1 MSVLVPPGGVLG
13 ILGGGQLGRM
23 LALAAARLGI
33 ESHIY
38 CPDPGSPAFQVARR
52 ITCAAYEDEAA
63 LAAFASDVDVVT
75 YEFENIPPLTASVLS
90 ARRPVWP
97 PVSAL
102 ETTQDRLTEKTFI
115 RSLSIGTADFANV
128 ETRADLNFA
137 VARIGRP
144 SILKTR
150 RFGYDGKGQTL
161 IRPGANLD
169 AAWAK
174 VGGQPSILEAFVP
187 FVREVSVIA
196 ARDIDGEIVTYDLVE
211 NEHRDHI
218 LHRSVFPA
226 LVSEAVATRARAI
239 ATEIAAAL
247 DYVGVLGVEMFV
259 TEDGSVLVN
268 EIAPRV
274 HNSGHATMDACVV
287 GQFENHVRA
296 VCGWP
301 LGATDRHSD
310 AMMMNLI
317 GEEVHEWRFAAAE
330 PGLAV
335 HIYGKA
341 EARPGRK
348 MGHVTRI
355 NPVSTDAAPSPM
367 PADAPDMDTPE
378 GSSF

>member
-23 LALAAARLGI
+23 LALAAARLGV
-33 ESHIY
+33 ECHVY

-52 ITCAAYEDEAA
+52 VTCAPYEDEAA
-63 LAAFASDVDVVT
+63 LAAFAEDVDAVT
-75 YEFENIPPLTASVLS
+75 YEFENIPPLTAAVLS

-102 ETTQDRLTEKTFI
+102 ETTQDRLSEKTFV

-196 ARDIDGEIVTYDLVE
+196 ARDMDGEIVTYDLVE

-226 LVSEAVATRARAI
+226 RVSDAVATKARAI

-259 TEDGSVLVN
+259 TEDGTVLVN

-301 LGATDRHSD
+301 LGAPARHSD
-310 AMMMNLI
+310 AVMMNLI

-335 HIYGKA
+335 HIYGKS
-341 EARPGRK
+341 EARAGRK

-355 NPVSTDAAPSPM
+355 TPIGAAV
-367 PADAPDMDTPE
+367 DTE
-378 GSSF
+378 NSGESD